1 MKKYIKWLIPISI
14 IGMLLVGCQ
23 MNRGPK
29 SQSNEVK
36 NSKQSEVKKGKNM
49 IKKEQLAYLK
59 NMNKK

>member
-1 MKKYIKWLIPISI
+1 
-14 IGMLLVGCQ
+14 

-49 IKKEQLAYLK
+49 IKK
-59 NMNKK
+59 NS

>member
-14 IGMLLVGCQ
+14 IDALVGCQ

-49 IKKEQLAYLK
+49 IKKKKPAYLK

>member
-1 MKKYIKWLIPISI
+1 YFLRKESMMKKYIKWLIPISI

-49 IKKEQLAYLK
+49 IKK
-59 NMNKK
+59 NS